1 MARDNGETLNH
12 FVDILTNM
20 RRTVGFQLFPRD
32 GEEFLTELI
41 NEVERMGAGAPLQTS
56 NVRTT
61 LLDEQLSNEVLVA
74 IRELLDNIKK
84 ELGGFTASNAAKS
97 EVTADILQIE
107 VESERPTP
115 RRRFMKLYLESLRDN
130 LAKAAGTG
138 TIAAIA
144 TIGAILAKYFGVF

>member
-1 MARDNGETLNH
+1 
-12 FVDILTNM
+12 
-20 RRTVGFQLFPRD
+20 
-32 GEEFLTELI
+32 
-41 NEVERMGAGAPLQTS
+41 MGAGAPLQTS
-56 NVRTT
+56 NVRAT

-84 ELGGFTASNAAKS
+84 ELGSFTASNAAKS